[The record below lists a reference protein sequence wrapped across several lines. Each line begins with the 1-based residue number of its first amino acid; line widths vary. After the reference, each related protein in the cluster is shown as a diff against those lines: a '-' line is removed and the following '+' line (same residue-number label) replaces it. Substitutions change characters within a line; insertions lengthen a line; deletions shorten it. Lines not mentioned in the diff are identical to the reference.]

1 MDFKDTISTMK
12 KLFILAIGFLPF
24 FAFSQKPPIKF
35 GDFTKEEIDMEYYA
49 LDSSAAAVVLTDYG
63 HAYINIHTSRLVF
76 ERHIRIKVL
85 KKEGLEWAD
94 FSIPLYQQGGKSEN
108 VSNLKAVTYN
118 FQNDVKSSTK
128 MSKNSIFTEKFNNYY
143 NLYKFALEDV
153 RVGSI
158 LEVSYKVHS
167 DFFFNFPSWRFQRTI
182 PVIWSEYRADI
193 PDFFVYERYMQGY
206 LPIAINESKKT
217 NTGQY
222 NYEAHR
228 WAVKDAPAFKAE
240 PYMTCEEDYI
250 SKINFALSHYKLN
263 GIYHDYMGSWEKI
276 KKQLLE
282 SSNVGGV
289 VSGSSF
295 LNKAAR
301 ELTDGLEDP
310 KQKVKAIYDY
320 VKENLMWNGESDFTS
335 DNLRNAF
342 KEGKGSSADI
352 NLALASMLQT
362 AKLDVDLVFLSTRD
376 HGFVRQQFSML
387 RQFNYV
393 ICAVNLENER
403 LLLDATHRN
412 MPIEILPERCLNG
425 YGLLVSKNKPI
436 DWVKLEETE
445 KSKTM
450 ISANLTLDET
460 GLLEGEVS
468 FVRNRYDAYNM
479 RNEYIAKGEEEY
491 LKRFME
497 RTSWDILGNEF
508 KGINT
513 IEEQVQER
521 YEVSIHD
528 RALMAGD
535 LAYIKPY
542 LISDVEEN
550 PFKSLVREY
559 PVDFSSPFEKIYLSQ
574 IAIPENFVVEDL
586 PDRKVIS
593 LPDNAARF
601 TFNIANNGNTIII
614 TSNLSINKSL
624 FVQSEYQN
632 LREFYNQ
639 IVAMQAEQIVL
650 KKVN

>member
-1 MDFKDTISTMK
+1 MK

-35 GDFTKEEIDMEYYA
+35 GKFTKEEIDMEYYA
-49 LDSSAAAVVLTDYG
+49 PDSSAAAVVLTDYG
-63 HAYINIHTSRLVF
+63 HAYINVQTSRMIF
-76 ERHIRIKVL
+76 ERHIRIKIL
-85 KKEGLEWAD
+85 KKEGLDWAD
-94 FSIPLYQQGGKSEN
+94 FSIPLYQQGPSSEN
-108 VSNLKAVTYN
+108 VSGLKAVTYN
-118 FQNDVKSSTK
+118 FKDGAESSTK
-128 MSKNSIFTEKFNNYY
+128 MSKKNIFTERVNDNY

-167 DFFFNFPSWRFQRTI
+167 EFFFNFPSWRFQRTI

-206 LPIAINESKKT
+206 LPIAINESKT
-217 NTGQY
+217 VNTSAY
-222 NYEAHR
+222 KYDAHR
-228 WAVKDAPAFKAE
+228 WVVKNAPAFKSE
-240 PYMTCEEDYI
+240 PYMTCEDDYI

-263 GIYHDYMGSWEKI
+263 NIYHDYMGSWEKI

-289 VSGSSF
+289 VNGSSF
-295 LNKAAR
+295 LNKAAK

-310 KQKVKAIYDY
+310 KEKVKAIYDY
-320 VKENLMWNGESDFTS
+320 VKENLMWNEVSDFAS
-335 DNLRNAF
+335 SNLRNAF

-376 HGFVRQQFSML
+376 HGFIRQQFSML

-393 ICAVNLENER
+393 ICAVNIGGER

-412 MPIEILPERCLNG
+412 LPQDMLPERCLNG
-425 YGLLVSKNKPI
+425 QGLLVSKDKPVE
-436 DWVKLEETE
+436 WVKLEEKE

-450 ISANLTLDET
+450 ISANLTLDEA

-479 RNEYIAKGEEEY
+479 RREYYAKGKAEY
-491 LKRFME
+491 LKSLVE
-497 RTSWDILGNEF
+497 KTSWDILGNEF
-508 KGINT
+508 QGIKAT
-513 IEEQVQER
+513 EEQVQEK
-521 YEVSIHD
+521 YEVSIQD
-528 RALMAGD
+528 QATMAGD
-535 LAYIKPY
+535 LAYIKLY
-542 LISDVEEN
+542 LISEVEEN

-574 IAIPENFVVEDL
+574 ITIPDNFEVEEL
-586 PDRKVIS
+586 PGRKIIS

-601 TFNIANNGNTIII
+601 TFNITNNGNSIFI

-624 FVQSEYQN
+624 FLQSEYQY
-632 LREFYNQ
+632 LREFYNEV
-639 IVAMQAEQIVL
+639 VAMQAEQIVL

>member
-1 MDFKDTISTMK
+1 MK
-12 KLFILAIGFLPF
+12 KSFILAIWFLPF
-24 FAFSQKPPIKF
+24 LAFSQKPPIKF
-35 GDFTKEEIDMEYYA
+35 GDFTKEEMTMKHYA

-63 HAYINIHTSRLVF
+63 HAYINIQTGRLVF
-76 ERHIRIKVL
+76 ERHIRIKIL

-94 FSIPLYQQGGKSEN
+94 FSIPLYQQGSKSEN

-118 FQNDVKSSTK
+118 FQDGDKSSTK
-128 MSKNSIFTEKFNNYY
+128 LSKKGIFTERVNNDY

-167 DFFFNFPSWRFQRTI
+167 EFFFNFPSWRFQRTI
-182 PVIWSEYRADI
+182 PVIWSEYRANI

-206 LPIAINESKKT
+206 LRMAINESKKT
-217 NTGQY
+217 STAQH
-222 NYEAHR
+222 NYEVHR
-228 WAVKDAPAFKAE
+228 WVVKDAPAFKAE
-240 PYMTCEEDYI
+240 PYMTCEDDYI

-263 GIYHDYMGSWEKI
+263 GIYHDYMGSWGKI
-276 KKQLLE
+276 KEQLWE
-282 SSNVGGV
+282 SNYVGGV
-289 VSGSSF
+289 VNGSSF
-295 LNKAAR
+295 LNKTTR

-310 KQKVKAIYDY
+310 KEKVKVIYEY
-320 VKENLMWNGESDFTS
+320 VKENLIWNEVSDFSTS
-335 DNLRNAF
+335 NLRNAF

-362 AKLDVDLVFLSTRD
+362 AKLDVDLVLLSTRD

-393 ICAVNLENER
+393 VCAVNLENER

-412 MPIEILPERCLNG
+412 LPQEILPERCLNG
-425 YGLLVSKNKPI
+425 YGLLVSKNRPV
-436 DWVKLEETE
+436 DWVKLEEKE
-445 KSKTM
+445 KSKIM
-450 ISANLTLDET
+450 ISANLTLDEA
-460 GLLEGEVS
+460 GLLEGEVN

-479 RNEYIAKGEEEY
+479 RKEYLAKGEEGY
-491 LKRFME
+491 LKGIAE
-497 RTSWDILGNEF
+497 KTSWDILGNEF
-508 KGINT
+508 QGIKAS
-513 IEEQVQER
+513 EEQVQEK
-521 YEVSIHD
+521 YEVSIQDH
-528 RALMAGD
+528 AMMAGD
-535 LAYIKPY
+535 LVYIRPY
-542 LISDVEEN
+542 LIYEVEEN

-559 PVDFSSPFEKIYLSQ
+559 PVDFSSPFERIYMSQ
-574 IAIPENFVVEDL
+574 ITIPESFVVEEL
-586 PDRKVIS
+586 PSRKIIA

-601 TFNIANNGNTIII
+601 TFNIVNNGNSIFI